1 MITSCNMKGLTMNLQ
16 AFVAVTVAALG
27 TAVFAA
33 PGQAAEPA
41 AGDGLV
47 AVRNMNLDEVYVRA
61 SADLAGY
68 RKIVIDPVQIAFRK
82 DWNKNEQDSLGRT
95 RRLLPDDV
103 RAIEEGVASGMQT
116 SFAEGFKARGY
127 EIVATPGPG
136 VLRLTP
142 SLQDLY
148 VNAAEE
154 TPSGQT
160 RYLTNNA
167 GEATLVLEARDA
179 ATGVLL
185 ARIVDHRSAR
195 ENKASNLK
203 DLRRTTNT
211 LSYFWLD
218 AMARQW
224 ATTCAKQFEAAKNT

>member
-1 MITSCNMKGLTMNLQ
+1 MNLQ
-16 AFVAVTVAALG
+16 TFAALTVAALG
-27 TAVFAA
+27 TLIFA

-41 AGDGLV
+41 GSEGLV
-47 AVRNMNLDEVYVRA
+47 AVRNINLDQVYLRA
-61 SADLAGY
+61 NADLASY
-68 RKIVIDPVQIAFRK
+68 RKVFIEPVQIAFRK
-82 DWNKNEQDSLGRT
+82 DWNQSEQDYKGRV

-116 SFAEGFKARGY
+116 SFADGFKSRGY
-127 EIVATPGPG
+127 EIVTAPGPG

-160 RYLTNNA
+160 RYLSVDA
-167 GEATLVLEARDA
+167 GEATLVLEAHDA
-179 ATGVLL
+179 QTGALL

-195 ENKASNLK
+195 QNKASDIK
-203 DLRRTTNT
+203 DLRRTTNS

>member
-1 MITSCNMKGLTMNLQ
+1 MIASCNMKGLIMNFQ
-16 AFVAVTVAALG
+16 AFVALTVAALG
-27 TAVFAA
+27 MAVFAA

-47 AVRNMNLDEVYVRA
+47 AVRNINLDEVYLRA
-61 SADLAGY
+61 NADLASY

-82 DWNKNEQDSLGRT
+82 DWNQSEQDYKGRV

-103 RAIEEGVASGMQT
+103 RAIEEGVTSGMQT
-116 SFAEGFKARGY
+116 SFAVGFKARGY
-127 EIVATPGPG
+127 DIVAAPGPG

-160 RYLTNNA
+160 RYLSVDA

-179 ATGVLL
+179 TTGVLL

-195 ENKASNLK
+195 ENKASNVR
-203 DLRRTTNT
+203 DLRRTTNS

-218 AMARQW
+218 AMFRQW
-224 ATTCAKQFEAAKNT
+224 ATTCAKQFEAARNT